1 VPARHQHH
9 ARDPRGVAGRRGALG
24 LSGIGPRRLIV
35 RTDGAARGNPGP
47 ASAGAVLIDADAPG
61 AERPDAPPIATVSE
75 ALGRQTN
82 NVAEYTGV
90 LRALALAEELGAEE
104 VALLLDSMLIVEQ
117 LRGRWRVKDAKLAP
131 LHADALARLGRFRRW
146 SARHV
151 PRSENRAADA
161 LANEALDRVAAGG
174 PAVVIRRPGEG
185 IRSEAAPRVADAAET
200 EGDPALGPG
209 VPTSRRP
216 AGRDQLPLGLEPGF
230 DPGDSG
236 PGAGELRIRV
246 LGSGT
251 STGVPRIACDCATC
265 TSDDP
270 RDRRLRASVLLA
282 WGARR
287 IVIDCGPDFRA
298 QALAADLDRLDAV
311 LLTHEHQDSTGGLD
325 DLRSFN
331 ELAGDY
337 LPVHALAP
345 TLEAV
350 MRRFAYAFEPGQS
363 RFRGLPML
371 RPMAIDGPF
380 EIAGRRFVPVP
391 VIHGDVAITGFRTG
405 GLGYISDVK
414 RIEAPSLALL
424 RDLDVLIV
432 SALRERPHPTHQ
444 TVDEALA
451 VIAEL
456 RPRRAFL
463 THLDHDL
470 RHATLAARLP
480 AGVEIA
486 VDGLEL
492 RVPR

>member
-1 VPARHQHH
+1 M
-9 ARDPRGVAGRRGALG
+9 
-24 LSGIGPRRLIV
+24 GPRRLIV

-47 ASAGAVLIDADAPG
+47 ASAGAVLVDADAPG
-61 AERPDAPPIATVSE
+61 AERPDAPPIATISE

-90 LRALALAEELGAEE
+90 LRALALADELGAEE

-131 LHADALARLGRFRRW
+131 LHAEAMARLGRFRAW

-174 PAVVIRRPGEG
+174 PAAVVRRPGEG
-185 IRSEAAPRVADAAET
+185 IRSEAGARLADAPAPDA
-200 EGDPALGPG
+200 DPSPAAGPRA
-209 VPTSRRP
+209 RR
-216 AGRDQLPLGLEPGF
+216 ASGRDQLPLGLEPGF
-230 DPGDSG
+230 DPGDPG
-236 PGAGELRIRV
+236 PEAGELRVRI

-270 RDRRLRASVLLA
+270 RDVRLRASALLA

-287 IVIDCGPDFRA
+287 VVIDCGPDFRA
-298 QALAADLDRLDAV
+298 QVLAADLDRLDAV

-331 ELAGDY
+331 EIAGGY
-337 LPVHALAP
+337 LPVHALGA
-345 TLEAV
+345 TLEPV
-350 MRRFAYAFEPGQS
+350 MRRFAYAFEPGQP
-363 RFRGLPML
+363 RYRGLPML
-371 RPMAIDGPF
+371 RPVAIDGPF

-391 VIHGDVAITGFRTG
+391 VVHGDVAITGFRTG
-405 GLGYISDVK
+405 GLAYVSDVK
-414 RIEAPSLALL
+414 RIEVPSLALL
-424 RDLDVLIV
+424 RDLDLLVI

-456 RPRRAFL
+456 RPRRAVL

-470 RHATLAARLP
+470 RHAVVAARLP
-480 AGVEIA
+480 AGVEVA

>member
-1 VPARHQHH
+1 
-9 ARDPRGVAGRRGALG
+9 
-24 LSGIGPRRLIV
+24 
-35 RTDGAARGNPGP
+35 
-47 ASAGAVLIDADAPG
+47 
-61 AERPDAPPIATVSE
+61 
-75 ALGRQTN
+75 
-82 NVAEYTGV
+82 V

-131 LHADALARLGRFRRW
+131 LHSEAMARLGRFRRW

-185 IRSEAAPRVADAAET
+185 IRSEGATRLPDADAGSA
-200 EGDPALGPG
+200 DPPADDPSRGRRGP
-209 VPTSRRP
+209 
-216 AGRDQLPLGLEPGF
+216 ARDQLALDLEPGF
-230 DPGDSG
+230 DPGDPG
-236 PGAGELRIRV
+236 PEAGELRVRI

-251 STGVPRIACDCATC
+251 STGIPRIACDCETC
-265 TSDDP
+265 TSEDP

-287 IVIDCGPDFRA
+287 VVVDCGPDFRA

-325 DLRSFN
+325 DLRRFN
-331 ELAGDY
+331 EVTGDY
-337 LPVHALAP
+337 LPVHALAG
-345 TLEAV
+345 TLAAV
-350 MRRFAYAFEPGQS
+350 MRRFAYAFEPGQA

-371 RPMAIDGPF
+371 RPVEIGGPF

-391 VIHGDVAITGFRTG
+391 VVHADVAITGFRTG
-405 GLGYISDVK
+405 GLAYVSDVK

-424 RDLDVLIV
+424 RDLDVLV
-432 SALRERPHPTHQ
+432 LSALRERPHPTHQ

-456 RPRRAFL
+456 RPRRAYL
-463 THLDHDL
+463 THLDHEL
-470 RHATLAARLP
+470 RHATLASRLP

-492 RVPR
+492 RVAR